1 TSDDLLFVYTD
12 HALIGASHSDVRDV
26 GGALREDALVSGRNM
41 SVSSEHS
48 GDPAI
53 QIPAER
59 NFLGGSF
66 GVNVHENHFGLE
78 LIEQAIGGAEWVVI
92 RGHKNPALQVDD
104 RVGHVLLSPFIHA

>member
-1 TSDDLLFVYTD
+1 MAGGVVAFDDDGAEANVSGCRLEADWHVTEKTSDDLLFVYTD

-59 NFLGGSF
+59 NFLGGGF
-66 GVNVHENHFGLE
+66 GVNVHE
-78 LIEQAIGGAEWVVI
+78 
-92 RGHKNPALQVDD
+92 
-104 RVGHVLLSPFIHA
+104 